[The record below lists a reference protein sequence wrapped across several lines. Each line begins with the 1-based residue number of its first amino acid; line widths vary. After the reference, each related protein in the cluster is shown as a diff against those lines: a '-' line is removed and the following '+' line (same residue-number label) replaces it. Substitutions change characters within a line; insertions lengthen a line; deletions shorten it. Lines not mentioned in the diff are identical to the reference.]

1 MKRFTIAIVALMVML
16 MASLAEVVAQP
27 VTGVANLNPTND
39 SGIQATIVFLDN
51 GSELRVIGTATG
63 LDPNLQYVSLIYDIG
78 SDPTTC
84 VPSIF
89 DPDDPNFLIPT
100 MCIGLWDVRRGG
112 AGSLSETN
120 IIDDETG
127 ERVYVP
133 LTKIGTVSVREG
145 GCARPHPLRA
155 CGEVVPHPE

>member
-1 MKRFTIAIVALMVML
+1 MKKSILLTAVLL
-16 MASLAEVVAQP
+16 MALVASSVVVAQP
-27 VTGVANLNPTND
+27 VTGVANLNPSND

-89 DPDDPNFLIPT
+89 DPEDPNFIIPT

-133 LTKIGTVSVREG
+133 LTKIGTVSVRVG
-145 GCARPHPLRA
+145 GCAQPHPLRA